1 MKNKL
6 IAIVLLL
13 CVLAGC
19 KVELPKQTASGSASV
34 SIIGS
39 EVFSSE
45 TDSSSAVLSSQ
56 SVPVQSELP
65 PSSVPQSNSSTRESS
80 APTPSK
86 APAPQKPAVSSSP
99 DRKQQTCTLSIS
111 CADILKKK
119 DRFTEE
125 QLSIVPKDG
134 VILSE
139 QSVTVHDGETVYDLL
154 LRETKQQKIPM
165 DHMNSPAF
173 QTEYIRGIDNIYENG
188 FGADSGWMYAVN
200 GKQPVVGCSS
210 YRLKNG
216 DSVQFIYVC
225 GK

>member
-1 MKNKL
+1 MKNRI

-19 KVELPKQTASGSASV
+19 KVELPEQAATNSASA

-39 EVFSSE
+39 EVSSREPDALASAFSS
-45 TDSSSAVLSSQ
+45 TAPQSQ
-56 SVPVQSELP
+56 MS
-65 PSSVPQSNSSTRESS
+65 PSSTPQSNSPKLESS
-80 APTPSK
+80 APAVSK
-86 APAPQKPAVSSSP
+86 APASQQPTVSSSSQM
-99 DRKQQTCTLSIS
+99 KQQTCTLSIS
-111 CADILKKK
+111 CADILNKK

-125 QLSIVPKDG
+125 QLSIVPEDG
-134 VILSE
+134 IVLSE
-139 QSVTVHDGETVYDLL
+139 QKITITDGETVYDVL

-165 DHMNSPAF
+165 DHLNSPAF

-188 FGADSGWMYAVN
+188 FGAGSGWMYAVN

-210 YRLKNG
+210 YHLKNG